1 MAKEIKASEAK
12 LLRKRD
18 DKLSRKQLNK
28 FMSIHPNSMQNQ
40 LKVDLNAIPERTGQS
55 IDHNDQKVHSY
66 MPISMSN
73 NVLADEPQPSR
84 TSMLYTNQQVPNVA
98 ETSPL
103 HGKFPSKVSQSPP
116 ITSASLLKSAL
127 PKLGLPASHSQ
138 ANF

>member
-1 MAKEIKASEAK
+1 
-12 LLRKRD
+12 
-18 DKLSRKQLNK
+18 
-28 FMSIHPNSMQNQ
+28 MQNQ

-84 TSMLYTNQQVPNVA
+84 KSKLYTNQQVPNVA

-138 ANF
+138 ANFQLGHHMKSDNQSPSDL